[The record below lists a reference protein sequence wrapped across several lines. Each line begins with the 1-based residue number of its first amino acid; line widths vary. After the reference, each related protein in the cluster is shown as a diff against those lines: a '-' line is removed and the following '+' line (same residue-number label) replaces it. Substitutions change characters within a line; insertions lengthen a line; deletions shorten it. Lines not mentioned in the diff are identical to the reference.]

1 MKEVSGGGGMEQL
14 SKQVCRLRR
23 GLAQGPLFVT
33 TEGRSR
39 EGDFLYGRKEI
50 GDVDDRGRKRGSLES
65 VLFIFGC
72 IGY

>member
-1 MKEVSGGGGMEQL
+1 MEQL

-23 GLAQGPLFVT
+23 GLAQGPVFVT

-50 GDVDDRGRKRGSLES
+50 GDVDEGEEREA
-65 VLFIFGC
+65 V
-72 IGY
+72 

>member
-1 MKEVSGGGGMEQL
+1 MDFTTKVMKV
-14 SKQVCRLRR
+14 RI
-23 GLAQGPLFVT
+23 
-33 TEGRSR
+33 
-39 EGDFLYGRKEI
+39 DFKGNGRKEI